1 MSNPESAATAFVHTG
16 TEFVFEGATN
26 PENPGIAALP
36 AAVAPGAPEQIGEG
50 LVNVSKEGPNTNIH
64 SKIWARPLST
74 GAEKKFTRTPAF
86 IYNPGKRDVGFDG
99 EYTLMTLDQVN
110 WSMRQAAFYQ
120 AMDVADLTRK
130 RKHTDDRSLFESF
143 PRTIDEFMRD
153 FTYIGWVY
161 GERYETEYASLL
173 VSPENSMFNIC
184 FKGEVHDVVNYWT
197 GKQLKIGDTVG
208 FRVVTES
215 LGDYEDRDWDGT
227 PTGLSRMSRNT
238 PVIQVVPW
246 HDEEMG
252 ALPLGGD
259 FVEAPREVKQVNGK
273 IVRVSLYQPARTI
286 LVGHVQRT
294 KRVVKEEEAKE
305 ALVSQGGVEYM
316 LRSYK
321 TVDLILMPQGSS
333 VVV

>member
-1 MSNPESAATAFVHTG
+1 
-16 TEFVFEGATN
+16 
-26 PENPGIAALP
+26 
-36 AAVAPGAPEQIGEG
+36 
-50 LVNVSKEGPNTNIH
+50 
-64 SKIWARPLST
+64 
-74 GAEKKFTRTPAF
+74 
-86 IYNPGKRDVGFDG
+86 
-99 EYTLMTLDQVN
+99 
-110 WSMRQAAFYQ
+110 
-120 AMDVADLTRK
+120 
-130 RKHTDDRSLFESF
+130 
-143 PRTIDEFMRD
+143 
-153 FTYIGWVY
+153 
-161 GERYETEYASLL
+161 
-173 VSPENSMFNIC
+173 
-184 FKGEVHDVVNYWT
+184 
-197 GKQLKIGDTVG
+197 
-208 FRVVTES
+208 
-215 LGDYEDRDWDGT
+215 
-227 PTGLSRMSRNT
+227 MSRNT

-273 IVRVSLYQPARTI
+273 IVRVSLYQPARII